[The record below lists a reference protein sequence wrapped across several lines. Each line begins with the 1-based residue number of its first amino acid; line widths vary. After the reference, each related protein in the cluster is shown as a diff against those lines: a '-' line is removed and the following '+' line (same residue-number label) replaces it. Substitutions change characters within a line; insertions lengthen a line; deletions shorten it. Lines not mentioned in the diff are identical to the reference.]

1 MGVLDLVEA
10 YDTIASIVMEGQSL
24 GPLVGPEKVQY
35 SAIGNVEHVHLKISG
50 IKRDREQNPTAALL
64 ESVHKG
70 TSFEVKLLHST
81 NIAF

>member
-1 MGVLDLVEA
+1 VGVLDLVEA

-35 SAIGNVEHVHLKISG
+35 SAIGNVEHVHLKIIG

-64 ESVHKG
+64 ECVHKG
-70 TSFEVKLLHST
+70 KSFEVKLLHFT
-81 NIAF
+81 TVAF